1 MDKPQIFD
9 SGHWVHFH
17 CSGISY
23 NLHALWKQLALASR
37 QVPGIYHH
45 SFLLLTSLANMCD
58 IEIEKMKSE
67 KTVNNAFSTLDRKAD
82 HDGERQT
89 SLTISSLKKQAKQ
102 PGAGSASTVYLKK
115 NPTCRV
121 VFPSS

>member
-1 MDKPQIFD
+1 MF
-9 SGHWVHFH
+9 
-17 CSGISY
+17 
-23 NLHALWKQLALASR
+23 
-37 QVPGIYHH
+37 
-45 SFLLLTSLANMCD
+45 D

-67 KTVNNAFSTLDRKAD
+67 KTVNNAFSILDRKAD

-115 NPTCRV
+115 KSTCRV